1 MNLINDVFKHQKSV
15 FITYLVCGD
24 PDINS
29 SLKIMHSMVENG
41 VDLIELGIPFTD
53 PIADGPVIQKG
64 IERALKNKV
73 SLLDVLNLVSK
84 FREKNKKTPIVLMG
98 YMNPIE
104 NMGYRKFSS
113 LAKLKGVDG
122 LLIVDLPPEEASS
135 INQELSKNKLC
146 QIFLASPTTED
157 KRLKAIAN
165 YSSGYLYYVS
175 LKGITGSSLISYK
188 PIKKRISQIRK
199 LSNNKIPVTV
209 GFGIKTP
216 EAARKISMFSDGII
230 IGSSIVELI
239 EKHRKNKTLMFKKIV
254 SFIKSIK
261 SSLVKS

>member
-1 MNLINDVFKHQKSV
+1 MNRISSVFENKKSA

-24 PDINS
+24 PDLNAT
-29 SLKIMHSMVENG
+29 LKIMHSMVENG

-53 PIADGPVIQKG
+53 PIADGPTIQKG

-73 SLLDVLNLVSK
+73 SLNDVLNLVSK
-84 FREKNKKTPIVLMG
+84 FRDKNKTTPIVLMG
-98 YMNPIE
+98 YMNPIV
-104 NMGYRKFSS
+104 NMGYKKFSK
-113 LAKLKGVDG
+113 LAKINGVDG
-122 LLIVDLPPEEASS
+122 LLIVDLPPEEAES
-135 INQELSKNKLC
+135 INIELKKNNLS

-157 KRLKAIAN
+157 KRLKTIIK

-175 LKGITGSSLISYK
+175 LKGITGSSLVDYQ
-188 PIKKRISQIRK
+188 PIKKRINKIKK
-199 LSNNKIPVTV
+199 LSKTNIPITV

-239 EKHRKNKTLMFKKIV
+239 EKNQNNKVLMYKKV
-254 SFIKSIK
+254 QKFLRNIK
-261 SSLVKS
+261 SSME